1 MAYVLLLY
9 FTLSH
14 RLCSFLIYIIFITNI
29 SHLLT
34 EKLCKYIISLNDDGD
49 KIRRKERNN
58 IFMEKKWPAYIAMV
72 IICIPLFVVL
82 GFAEELSMALL
93 SAAISVI
100 MLVVPIILAWIIGYM
115 DDVKSFAAN
124 FKDPEIGERLTY
136 KEDFALRRAIW
147 NPIIIGVLCG
157 ISFVFTD
164 TFCEVITF
172 ILAIIIAVKVKRFIC
187 EYKEMKEQLKG
198 SADNESDAE

>member
-1 MAYVLLLY
+1 MATAFFYANVWMLKIAQ
-9 FTLSH
+9 
-14 RLCSFLIYIIFITNI
+14 CIIFITNI
-29 SHLLT
+29 SHVLT

-49 KIRRKERNN
+49 KIRRKERDN

-124 FKDPEIGERLTY
+124 FKDPEIGKRLTY

-187 EYKEMKEQLKG
+187 EYKEMKELLK
-198 SADNESDAE
+198 DRLHNESDAE

>member
-187 EYKEMKEQLKG
+187 EYKEMKELLK
-198 SADNESDAE
+198 DCLHNESDAE

>member
-1 MAYVLLLY
+1 MY
-9 FTLSH
+9 
-14 RLCSFLIYIIFITNI
+14 RI
-29 SHLLT
+29 
-34 EKLCKYIISLNDDGD
+34 LCKYIISLNDDGD

-124 FKDPEIGERLTY
+124 FKDPEIGKRLAY

>member
-124 FKDPEIGERLTY
+124 FKDPEIGKRLTY

-187 EYKEMKEQLKG
+187 EYKEMKELLK
-198 SADNESDAE
+198 DCLHNESDAE